1 MPTCYLAGFLSYIK
15 NYDETDKKNKAQ
27 LESDNKSNDKVGAG
41 VVEGFDKVKVKDKKE
56 TEIFD
61 QNIGNTDISI
71 INRNTEKESDNED
84 GSSLPLSELF
94 KRGSDISQT
103 TWQEMVVRQ
112 AKMDEQEDDLS
123 LPPTKFPI
131 NLKAGGLSGGID
143 IFEGPPIYGENDGNS
158 LNAPKNSI
166 LGQMNEKVKEM
177 NLTPPDIKNLE
188 NDERN
193 LFVLLTELN
202 RTDFMMHE
210 SILDSYR
217 DFLLCDNF
225 LYLMKQ
231 ANSST
236 VHTYET
242 RLMFSTLTNKVGTYV
257 RMCIS

>member
-1 MPTCYLAGFLSYIK
+1 M
-15 NYDETDKKNKAQ
+15 
-27 LESDNKSNDKVGAG
+27 
-41 VVEGFDKVKVKDKKE
+41 VEGFDKIKVKTKE
-56 TEIFD
+56 VTEIFD
-61 QNIGNTDISI
+61 QNIGNTEISVM
-71 INRNTEKESDNED
+71 NRDTEKEVDNED
-84 GSSLPLSELF
+84 GTSLPLSELF

-103 TWQEMVVRQ
+103 TWQEMLVRQ
-112 AKMDEQEDDLS
+112 AKMEEEEDDLS

-131 NLKAGGLSGGID
+131 DLKAGGLSGGMD
-143 IFEGPPIYGENDGNS
+143 IFEGPPIYGENDGN

-166 LGQMNEKVKEM
+166 LGQMNKKKEEM
-177 NLTPPDIKNLE
+177 NLIPPDIKNLE

-225 LYLMKQ
+225 LFLMKQ

-242 RLMFSTLTNKVGTYV
+242 RLMFSTLTNKVRTCVQIYTKLLNFKFSV
-257 RMCIS
+257 MYLKTKVILLLQSNKSILPSYIVSCAK